1 MICKQSFSYQNMRK
15 GNYKN
20 INPSHIAKFIYLR
33 MKRLSYV
40 RLWNKQNTSKRIYT
54 YKRIYQQNRGIC
66 QSGNNFQFRMLLIYL
81 FLWPNDKFSFSFKIK
96 L

>member
-40 RLWNKQNTSKRIYT
+40 RLWNKQNTSKRIY
-54 YKRIYQQNRGIC
+54 QQNRGIY

-81 FLWPNDKFSFSFKIK
+81 FLWPNDKFSFSFNSK
-96 L
+96 LYYN